1 VVEFQSVRLPTLKTA
16 PIWLPVAFLFRDIG
30 AWEYVFSYEPGI
42 TEKAVRI
49 HHFLLIPGT
58 FFTVGWSLGLNLLFG
73 LALGFGLR
81 EAALRRFPVIFPVLV
96 LIWDGV
102 LTGALWFLVVEDSE
116 RVGHLFRIGLM
127 PGSYIAHLFAK
138 SHIVTNQ
145 MCLLV
150 MALASNLFLA
160 IAATAAYV
168 PIRRR
173 WNPKSSSGPDG
184 SANR

>member
-1 VVEFQSVRLPTLKTA
+1 MVEFQSVRLPTLKTA
-16 PIWLPVAFLFRDIG
+16 PIWLPVAFLFRDIA

-81 EAALRRFPVIFPVLV
+81 EAALRRFPVIFPVIV
-96 LIWDGV
+96 LIWDGL
-102 LTGALWFLVVEDSE
+102 LTGALWFLVAEDSE

-127 PGSYIAHLFAK
+127 PGSYIAHLFA
-138 SHIVTNQ
+138 HI
-145 MCLLV
+145 LLRIRC
-150 MALASNLFLA
+150 ACSSWHWR
-160 IAATAAYV
+160 ATFSSPLLQRPRTSLSV
-168 PIRRR
+168 DN
-173 WNPKSSSGPDG
+173 WNPKSSSGPDK
-184 SANR
+184 S